1 MRTAVMMTALG
12 VGALLWAGVSAQQ
25 EMLPKPGPGRG
36 VTQVEGSVE
45 VKNAPEVHA
54 AQRGDWHVAIS
65 NTPSVR
71 VTEVAGP
78 SFIRSGQRFQ
88 ITWADGQ
95 TEVVVA
101 SGAARDGWVPVGG
114 TSSRWINLANARAI
128 DAR

>member
-1 MRTAVMMTALG
+1 MRTAMVTTVLG
-12 VGALLWAGVSAQQ
+12 VAALLWAGVSAQQ
-25 EMLPKPGPGRG
+25 EVLPKPGPGSGITR
-36 VTQVEGSVE
+36 VTGSVE
-45 VKNAPEVHA
+45 VSNALEVHA
-54 AQRGDWHVAIS
+54 AQRGAWEVAIS

-71 VTEVAGP
+71 VAEVAGP

-101 SGAARDGWVPVGG
+101 SAAARDGWVPVSG
-114 TSSRWINLANARAI
+114 TPGRWVNLANARAI